1 MLQMASR
8 AGDGDMPLRADGPAP
23 VPSHLAPVVASVS
36 SGASR
41 YGQGARPNIAAIAAI
56 LLVHAAL
63 IGAVLQ
69 ARSQVQKAQEARLTV
84 VNLTS
89 APPPPAAEAPP
100 PPPAT
105 PQVVAPPPIV
115 RTPTATPPAIQT
127 TPDPVPVAAPVP
139 VAMIAPA
146 PGPVPAAPPAPP
158 SLIQAGDLGTQMVSG
173 KPPRYPIESRR
184 KREQGTVVLALTLGI
199 DGTVESIA
207 INRSSGHARLD
218 TAAFDAVRGWRWQPT
233 IRGSQPVR
241 VRGIVEIPF
250 ILRGDAR

>member
-146 PGPVPAAPPAPP
+146 PAPVPAAPPAPP

-184 KREQGTVVLALTLGI
+184 KREQGTVVLALTPGI

-218 TAAFDAVRGWRWQPT
+218 TAARDAVRGWRWQPT
-233 IRGSQPVR
+233 IRGGQPVR

>member
-8 AGDGDMPLRADGPAP
+8 AGDGDMPSRADGPAR
-23 VPSHLAPVVASVS
+23 VS
-36 SGASR
+36 SHPEPIAASASGAASR

-69 ARSQVQKAQEARLTV
+69 ARSQVRKAEEARLTV

-89 APPPPAAEAPP
+89 APPPPAAEAP

>member
-1 MLQMASR
+1 MLHMASR

-23 VPSHLAPVVASVS
+23 VPSHLAPVVASAC

-41 YGQGARPNIAAIAAI
+41 YGQGGRPNIAAIAAI

-69 ARSQVQKAQEARLTV
+69 ARSHVRKAQETRLTV
-84 VNLTS
+84 VSLTS

-115 RTPTATPPAIQT
+115 RTLTATPPAIQT

-146 PGPVPAAPPAPP
+146 PAPVPAAPPAPP

-173 KPPRYPIESRR
+173 KPPRYPVESRR
-184 KREQGTVVLALTLGI
+184 KREQGTVVLALTLGV

-207 INRSSGHARLD
+207 IDRSSGHARLD
-218 TAAFDAVRGWRWQPT
+218 TAARDAVRGWRWQPT
-233 IRGSQPVR
+233 IRGGQPVR